1 MCQTRWPRAAGAG
14 AAAPAPA
21 ARKFGTLPAEYVQVM
36 TTTTPTRADAASTTP
51 TGRRHAYPDL
61 GAVVTCDELPA
72 DLACDLPRRY
82 SSCFCVAEYFDIYD
96 RPDNVHTCQLE
107 EPRHVVAFTVK
118 GTTAEVLN
126 KVVDIE
132 PAAME
137 RVVAAIFRERPEV
150 HRVVAEVK
158 FPPGELRRPHRCLLR
173 ADDYVVTLPADQDA
187 YDRMIGNTTR
197 KHLRQYGNGLRRR
210 YPDFALST
218 LEREEIPRE
227 LVEQVI
233 AWHLDRMHAKGVVSL
248 WEAGEQQPEQLWRL
262 LRAHGCALCGSIEGR
277 CVAAQLLLF
286 VGDDCWVHTV
296 GFDRAYEDVHLGLL
310 MTSYSIAESLRR
322 GCARTHLTWGTD
334 IYKRRLGA
342 HPVPAFRVSIYRS
355 RLWMT
360 VYARERLELLVAQR
374 RDLYWRARAALSR
387 RLSPVGRLRA
397 WARASSASAG
407 SAGGGPPR
415 PA

>member
-1 MCQTRWPRAAGAG
+1 MMA
-14 AAAPAPA
+14 
-21 ARKFGTLPAEYVQVM
+21 
-36 TTTTPTRADAASTTP
+36 TTTTTEPGAVHATQTC
-51 TGRRHAYPDL
+51 RRHAYPDL
-61 GAVVTCDELPA
+61 GAVITCDELPS
-72 DLACDLPRRY
+72 DLAGELPRRY
-82 SSCFCVAEYFDIYD
+82 NSCFCVAEYFDIYD

-118 GTTAEVLN
+118 GATAEVLN

-137 RVVAAIFRERPEV
+137 RVTAAIFRERSEV
-150 HRVVAEVK
+150 HRIKAEVK
-158 FPPGELRRPHRCLLR
+158 FPPPELRRPHRCLLR
-173 ADDYVVTLPADQDA
+173 ADDYVVALPVDLDG

-218 LEREEIPRE
+218 LERKEIPRE
-227 LVEQVI
+227 LVDQVI
-233 AWHLDRMHAKGVVSL
+233 AWHLERMHVKGVVSL
-248 WEAGEQQPEQLWRL
+248 WETGEQQSEQLWRL
-262 LRAHGCALCGSIEGR
+262 LRAYGCALCGTIEGR
-277 CVAAQLLLF
+277 CVAAQLLLL

-310 MTSYSIAESLRR
+310 MTSYSIAESIRR
-322 GCARTHLTWGTD
+322 GCTRTHLTWGTD

-342 HPVPAFRVSIYRS
+342 QPEPAFRVSIYRS

-360 VYARERLELLVAQR
+360 LYLRERFELLVAR
-374 RDLYWRARAALSR
+374 RKDIYWLARAALLR
-387 RLSPVGRLRA
+387 RLPFIARLRERHA
-397 WARASSASAG
+397 GAGAPAPADGAGDRVSAG
-407 SAGGGPPR
+407 R